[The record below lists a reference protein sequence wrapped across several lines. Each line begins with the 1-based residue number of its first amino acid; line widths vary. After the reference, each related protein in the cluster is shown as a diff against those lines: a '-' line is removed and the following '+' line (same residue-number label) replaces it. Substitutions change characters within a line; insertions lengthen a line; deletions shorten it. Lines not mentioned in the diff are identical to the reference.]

1 MLPYNLMSEIKV
13 RRQTMEEQIGSKKTS
28 TLTWVVVGILTAG
41 AGALIFWLV
50 FMMLFRKGF

>member
-1 MLPYNLMSEIKV
+1 MEQ
-13 RRQTMEEQIGSKKTS
+13 QTGSKKTS
-28 TLTWVVVGILTAG
+28 TLTWVIVGILTAG